1 MQLLLNTVSPTFIP
15 RGFTKAHSERRFTSM
30 QQSLSESRAL
40 QLACSLT
47 RPLLCWFYFLFHLLS
62 YLASISVLLITLQR
76 CFVHG
81 SQPLTASLQAEKV
94 KKKEKKKK
102 RTKGIFAPIMTAFYV
117 VIFFL
122 LKFCNCQEFSGPAK
136 RSHEVSLGS
145 QHSRCLSAPAVSSAL
160 MPLMRTIF
168 FFFQSGGD
176 ASQMKS
182 RLQSLCQFP
191 KQDKVTDLT
200 ALERLVVG
208 FVCRCGYLSY
218 QLITNLVEFSVLSL
232 AASSRDPP

>member
-15 RGFTKAHSERRFTSM
+15 RGFAKAHSERRFTSV

-40 QLACSLT
+40 QLASVVLVLFSLSSFILLSLHQCSFNNSVV
-47 RPLLCWFYFLFHLLS
+47 LLCARIS
-62 YLASISVLLITLQR
+62 ASDSVA
-76 CFVHG
+76 
-81 SQPLTASLQAEKV
+81 ASGEGKR
-94 KKKEKKKK
+94 K

-160 MPLMRTIF
+160 MPLMRTF
-168 FFFQSGGD
+168 FFFSKAEEMQ
-176 ASQMKS
+176 AK
-182 RLQSLCQFP
+182 
-191 KQDKVTDLT
+191 
-200 ALERLVVG
+200 
-208 FVCRCGYLSY
+208 
-218 QLITNLVEFSVLSL
+218 
-232 AASSRDPP
+232 